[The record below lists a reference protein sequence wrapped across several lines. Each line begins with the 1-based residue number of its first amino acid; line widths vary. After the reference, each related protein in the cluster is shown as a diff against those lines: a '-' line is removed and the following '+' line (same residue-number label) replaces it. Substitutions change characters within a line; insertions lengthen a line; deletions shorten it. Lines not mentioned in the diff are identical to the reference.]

1 MTLLYQNLSLADWVI
16 FIAVLLLTI
25 GSVWYGHLKARRQK
39 VETQSP
45 LELLL
50 MGRRLTLPLFVT
62 SLVATW
68 YGGIFGVTA
77 LTFERGVF
85 NFLTQGVFWYGTY
98 LIFALF
104 LVERVRKINATGLAD
119 LAGQLFGER
128 ARKLTAVLALA
139 NLLPIGYVAGLGHFL
154 GPLFGIE
161 WWLASFYGLLFLYA
175 YGLWG
180 GLRAVVY
187 PDFIQCIVM
196 ILAVWSLVFVCWR
209 EFGGFDFLAA
219 QLPQTH
225 WDPTGGNDWSALFIW
240 GAIALGTLVDPNFH
254 QRVQAA
260 KDLKTAKRGL
270 YIATFVWVI
279 FDIATTLGGL
289 YARALLPSVRAE
301 EAYLTLGLQQL
312 PAGLRGL
319 FLAGILATILSTL
332 DSYLFT
338 AGASLSNDLLKKES
352 KRWLKGGMLLCG
364 LAAWLLAPLFDGN
377 IIVVWKTLG
386 GMISATLLPALLWGL
401 WKPGTLSEKGF
412 LTSVVPGIVSMTLF
426 SVVNSYWPT
435 GLDEFYAGLV
445 GAILG
450 LIFSLMQRASV
461 VAQE

>member
-1 MTLLYQNLSLADWVI
+1 MPALYSSLSLLDGIVFFAI
-16 FIAVLLLTI
+16 LALTVA
-25 GSVWYGHLKARRQK
+25 SVWWGGRVAKRAGGD
-39 VETQSP
+39 ENSP

-85 NFLTQGVFWYGTY
+85 NFVTQGAFWYGTY
-98 LIFALF
+98 IFFAVF
-104 LVERVRKINATGLAD
+104 LVSRVRMYDATGLAD
-119 LAGQLFGER
+119 LSGKMFGSR
-128 ARKLTAVLALA
+128 ARQLTAVLAFA

-154 GPLFGIE
+154 GPLLGIG
-161 WWLASFYGLLFLYA
+161 WWHAALIGLLLLYC

-196 ILAVWSLVFVCWR
+196 VISVWTIVLFCWAHYGGY
-209 EFGGFDFLAA
+209 EFLQANVPTA
-219 QLPQTH
+219 H
-225 WDPTGGNDWSALFIW
+225 WDPSGGNDWGALFIW

-270 YIATFVWVI
+270 YIATGIWII

-289 YARALLPSVRAE
+289 YARAVLPNALPEQSYLL
-301 EAYLTLGLQQL
+301 LGLQEL
-312 PAGLRGL
+312 PSGFRGL

-338 AGASLSNDLLKKES
+338 AGAALTADLLKKQG
-352 KRWLKGGMLLCG
+352 KWWLKGGMIFCG
-364 LAAWLLAPLFDGN
+364 IVAWLIAPLFGGS
-377 IIVVWKTLG
+377 IVLVWKTLG
-386 GMISATLLPALLWGL
+386 GMISACLLPALLWGL
-401 WKPGTLSEKGF
+401 WRPGKLSEKGF
-412 LTSVVPGIVSMTLF
+412 LSSVVPGIVGMTLF
-426 SVVNSYWPT
+426 SIANKYWPIPF
-435 GLDEFYAGLV
+435 DEFYAGLTFS
-445 GAILG
+445 IIG
-450 LIFSLMQRASV
+450 LVYSLTRSTSVASPH
-461 VAQE
+461 